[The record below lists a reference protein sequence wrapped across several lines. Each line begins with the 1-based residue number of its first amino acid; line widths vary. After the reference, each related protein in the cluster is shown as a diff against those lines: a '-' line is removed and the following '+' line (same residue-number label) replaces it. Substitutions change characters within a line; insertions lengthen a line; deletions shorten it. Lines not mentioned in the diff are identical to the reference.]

1 MLRIH
6 AILATLLLV
15 VLGSG
20 TLRAPPVEAVDGCPA
35 STIECD
41 AVTSS
46 TEPIRSVDCDD
57 WLSDSHGSAGH
68 DLLLGR
74 VRASGSG
81 SDVGGDGSVRAVD
94 DYTVVGLPTGTPITF
109 TATLRVIGSVSVGC
123 FGFSPSGSISG
134 RLTEGSSNTVQVRR
148 SSSSR
153 CDPQGYSCCGVGAS
167 VDSTLRVDIVATAGA
182 AFRLTS
188 EVDASARFG
197 SSSVTGQ
204 LAFEGLPPGASV
216 VSCQG
221 YRHEFPVPATAMSW
235 GALKV
240 RYH

>member
-1 MLRIH
+1 MLRVH
-6 AILATLLLV
+6 ALLAVLFLV
-15 VLGSG
+15 ILGSG
-20 TLRAPPVEAVDGCPA
+20 TLRPSPVEAVDGCPV

-41 AVTSS
+41 GTTSS

-57 WLSDSHGSAGH
+57 WLRDSFGSAGH

-81 SDVGGDGSVRAVD
+81 GDSGGRGSVRAVD
-94 DYTVVGLPTGTPITF
+94 DYTVIGLPTGTPLTF
-109 TATLRVIGSVSVGC
+109 TATLRVIGYVSVGC
-123 FGFSPSGSISG
+123 YGYDPSGNISG
-134 RLTEGSSNTVQVRR
+134 RLTEGSSNTVEVRR
-148 SSSSR
+148 SSSLD

-188 EVDASARFG
+188 EVGASVRFG
-197 SSSVTGQ
+197 STSVTGQ
-204 LAFEGLPPGASV
+204 LAFEGLPPGTSI

-221 YRHEFPVPATAMSW
+221 YRQEFPVPATTMSW